1 MYLIES
7 NKLIFSV
14 CNSTLT
20 ILIDICEKTI
30 PVNIIHHMEMSEEDV
45 DDVFDVNVETVSIT
59 FVHRERTEIDD
70 L

>member
-20 ILIDICEKTI
+20 ILIDICENTI

-45 DDVFDVNVETVSIT
+45 DDAFDVNVETVSKIH
-59 FVHRERTEIDD
+59 VLRKRTKIDD
-70 L
+70 